1 MKNRKFKPRYKFYK
15 SDNKVFC
22 VSTYAK
28 KAVRGVAKCSP
39 HDEYDEE
46 KGMKLAQLRCDVKV
60 AERRVNR
67 AKTIENATWDN
78 LCDANE
84 AYSEAASYYDNAVER
99 LVEARKNLEDFEKS
113 C

>member
-1 MKNRKFKPRYKFYK
+1 MRYKYFCYG
-15 SDNKVFC
+15 NHVVC
-22 VSTYAK
+22 VSTFAGRC
-28 KAVRGVAKCSP
+28 VRGVAKCSP

-46 KGMKLAQLRCDVKV
+46 KGMKLARLRCDVKV

-99 LVEARKNLEDFEKS
+99 LIEARKNLEDFEKS